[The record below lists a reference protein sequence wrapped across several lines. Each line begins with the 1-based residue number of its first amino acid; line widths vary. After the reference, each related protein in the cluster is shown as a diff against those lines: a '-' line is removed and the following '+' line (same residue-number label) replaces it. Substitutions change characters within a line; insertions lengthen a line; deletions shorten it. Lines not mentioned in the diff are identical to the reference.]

1 MDVKK
6 TGLLLLIVSLI
17 MQWGCVNKPSEKL
30 MIATAANMRF
40 AMTSLVE
47 AFTAET
53 GISCETVVS
62 SSGKLTAQIAQGAPF
77 DLFVSADM
85 KYPDELY
92 RQGLTITPPKV
103 YAYGKLVLWCAHDDV
118 EPSLVILNDDS
129 VQRIAIA
136 NPKTAPYGRAAMEV
150 INHDFHSEQITHKLV
165 YGESISQT
173 SQFIISGAASIGF
186 TAKSVVLSPEII
198 GKGQWHEIDTSL
210 YSPIEQGVV
219 VLNQNP
225 KMIDDAQQFKLF
237 LFSENGQK
245 ILMRYGYEVSK

>member
-6 TGLLLLIVSLI
+6 TSLLLLIVSLV
-17 MQWGCVNKPSEKL
+17 MQCGCVNKPSEKL

-47 AFTAET
+47 AFSAET
-53 GISCETVVS
+53 GISCETIVS

-85 KYPDELY
+85 KYPEELY
-92 RQGLTITPPKV
+92 RLGLTSAPPKI

-118 EPSLVILNDDS
+118 EPSLAILKDES
-129 VQRIAIA
+129 IQRIAIA

-150 INHDFHSEQITHKLV
+150 INHDFYSEQIKDKLV

-198 GKGQWHEIDTSL
+198 GKGQWYEIDNSL

-225 KMIDDAQQFKLF
+225 EMIDVAQQFKRF
-237 LFSENGQK
+237 LFSAKGQK
-245 ILMRYGYEVSK
+245 TLIQYGYEVSQ